1 MKQLTTFSCAF
12 LLGCLFLVA
21 QVPTPRSTSSNA
33 ISGANW
39 SKTSSVDYVLR
50 DANGKVLSNVI
61 DLLYLST
68 ETLSVLDRTNRKIY
82 LLKDFKSAAIGA
94 EGSASILA
102 SNIDKNFFI
111 TNPNSFGNFVN
122 EEYVSGPFTNINGS
136 YIYYIEETKETYFL
150 KDIRKFSDWGAGSSV
165 KLDYSSNQTYWY
177 RDAVKSEYGIIEKGK
192 ALDYDRVTSLKDDND
207 LIISWDGVKTYV
219 LRGYYTKASF
229 VYIPVEKYGSSASST
244 VTAGDG
250 GGCVRGNCQDGWGKY
265 EYDGGHYDG
274 FWKNGLKD
282 GYGLYKW
289 EDTGKYIGNWENDK
303 MKGYGV
309 YIAANEDNII
319 GQYSEGQLNGL
330 GITITGETWKQGVFS
345 NGSIV
350 TNYDF
355 YSNDLTT
362 GCVSGDCQDKYGRFK
377 WDNGDKFTGFFK
389 NGSLHMGTYTFA
401 NGSKYS
407 GMFNS
412 DNQFHGMGR
421 FFFADDGYYG
431 GQWKN
436 GKYNGRGYYHD
447 KDLVQQIGEWSN
459 GKLVRSMK

>member
-1 MKQLTTFSCAF
+1 MKQLTTFSCVF
-12 LLGCLFLVA
+12 LLGCLCLVA
-21 QVPTPRSTSSNA
+21 QVPTPRSTTSNT

-50 DANGKVLSNVI
+50 DANGNKLTNVI

-68 ETLSVLDRTNRKIY
+68 ETLSVLDRTNRTIY
-82 LLKDFKSAAIGA
+82 LLKDFKEAAIGA
-94 EGSASILA
+94 KGSASILA
-102 SNIDKNFFI
+102 TNIDKNFFI
-111 TNPNSFGNFVN
+111 TNPNSFGNFIDD
-122 EEYVSGPFTNINGS
+122 EYTSGPFTNINGS
-136 YIYYIEETKETYFL
+136 YVYYIEESKDTYLL
-150 KDIRKFSDWGAGSSV
+150 KGIRNFSDWGAGSSV
-165 KLDYSSNQTYWY
+165 KLAYSPNQTYWY
-177 RDAVKSEYGIIEKGK
+177 RDAAKSEYGIIAKGK
-192 ALDYDRVTSLKDDND
+192 AIDYSEITSEKDGND
-207 LIISWDGVKTYV
+207 MIINSNGVKKYI

-229 VYIPVEKYGSSASST
+229 VYVPIENYTSAVTTTST
-244 VTAGDG
+244 S

-274 FWKNGLKD
+274 FWKNGLKH

-303 MKGYGV
+303 MTDYGV

-319 GQYSEGQLNGL
+319 GQYRDGQLNGL
-330 GITITGETWKQGVFS
+330 GITVTGDVWKQGVFS

-355 YSNDLTT
+355 YSNNVDT

-377 WDNGDKFTGFFK
+377 WDNGDQFTGFFK
-389 NGSLHMGTYTFA
+389 NGQLFMGTYNFA

-412 DNQFHGMGR
+412 DSQFHGMGR
-421 FFFADDGYYG
+421 FFFADNAYYG
-431 GQWKN
+431 GQWRN

-447 KDLVQQIGEWSN
+447 KELKQQIGEWSN
-459 GKLVRSMK
+459 GQLVKSMK